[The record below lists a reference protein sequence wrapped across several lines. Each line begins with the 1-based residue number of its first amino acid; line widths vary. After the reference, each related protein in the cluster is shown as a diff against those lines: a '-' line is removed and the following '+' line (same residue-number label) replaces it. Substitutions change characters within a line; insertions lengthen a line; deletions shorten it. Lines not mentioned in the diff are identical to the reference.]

1 MSVLIDGHNLVAQLD
16 DLSLSDPDDEAR
28 LVQRLKVYR
37 SAINRPITVVFDHG
51 ERYTPPQDL
60 SGGGVKV
67 LFAALDSS
75 ADELI
80 VQRITRSREPHALLV
95 VSTDGEV
102 QAAARSR
109 GAQVMT
115 AQEFARQMKETH
127 APRHK
132 RRRRKP
138 VFEPAV
144 SAAEVEYWVRQF
156 ESRKGER
163 KRSGA

>member
-1 MSVLIDGHNLVAQLD
+1 MSILIDGHNLIGQLE
-16 DLSLSDPDDEAR
+16 DLSLSDPDDEAKLVAR
-28 LVQRLKVYR
+28 LRVYR
-37 SAINRPITVVFDHG
+37 SATNRPITVVFDHG
-51 ERYTPPQDL
+51 ERYAPPQGL
-60 SGGGVKV
+60 SGSGVEV
-67 LFAALDSS
+67 IFAPVDSS

-80 VQRITRSREPHALLV
+80 VQRIAQSHEPHALLV
-95 VSTDGEV
+95 VSADKEV

-115 AQEFARQMKETH
+115 AQEFVRQMKETH
-127 APRHK
+127 APRNK

-144 SAAEVEYWVRQF
+144 PAAEVEYGVRQF
-156 ESRKGER
+156 KSRKGER